1 MLSYG
6 FTQALSERYDAYKK
20 GLRAS
25 YSQGDNRYKAT
36 VVEAY
41 QMALDVSRIY
51 QKRRK
56 NFNEKNERDND
67 KDEGGTSFLQKEEK
81 KKAKG
86 QCFKCGAKDYK
97 TCPCDNL
104 KKNKSKEK
112 EKSEE
117 AHTHHAEEKHVS
129 FDDAKVEASFH
140 QMECEEVEMSARVV
154 RFCNQAHNDTLA

>member
-1 MLSYG
+1 M
-6 FTQALSERYDAYKK
+6 YKT
-20 GLRAS
+20 
-25 YSQGDNRYKAT
+25 T

-56 NFNEKNERDND
+56 NFNEKSKRNNN

-81 KKAKG
+81 KKVKG

-104 KKNKSKEK
+104 KKNKNKEK
-112 EKSEE
+112 DKDEE
-117 AHTHHAEEKHVS
+117 AHVQHAEEKHVC

-140 QMECEEVEMSARVV
+140 QMECEEVEMSASVV
-154 RFCNQAHNDTLA
+154 RFYNQTQSDTLAGPP